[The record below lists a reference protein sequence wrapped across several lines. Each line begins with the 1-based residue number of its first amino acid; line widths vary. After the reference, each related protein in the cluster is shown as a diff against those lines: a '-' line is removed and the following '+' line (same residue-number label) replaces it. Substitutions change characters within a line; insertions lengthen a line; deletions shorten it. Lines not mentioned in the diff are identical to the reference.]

1 MSRIAL
7 LPNHLVNQIA
17 AGEVVERPANALKE
31 IIENSIDAR
40 ADKVQIDLVQGGIKL
55 LRVTDNGIG
64 IHQDDLALALHRHAT
79 SKIKTLEDLEHI
91 ASMGFRGEGLASIA
105 SVSRLTLTSRQ
116 QNDKH
121 ANQIVAIDG
130 VLHPISAAAHS
141 VGTSVEVIDIY
152 FNTPA
157 RRKFLKSDNTEYAHC
172 LNMIER
178 IALAYPHIAFEVTHN
193 SKTTRQFPKQTLQE
207 RAKAIMGEDFIAA
220 SIEISPQE
228 NTLLGVSGLI
238 CTPTFAKGKTD
249 KQFFY
254 INQRYVKDRVLQHA
268 LKQAY
273 KDVLHN
279 QLVPAFVLFLT
290 LPPETVD
297 FNVHPTKT
305 EIRLRDSQAVHQ
317 LVFHTVQKAL
327 AKTQANIMPSVSQV
341 PSLTATD
348 RERLTDDIGAIPQQN
363 PITFSNPLP
372 SSEEDRGRVRTPV
385 QYQSSFNTKRP
396 SLQQARES
404 LATYASLYERQTPE
418 ANIFT
423 PKGSEF
429 DPISNLTFQN
439 NEENQQTEDY
449 IGAPPLGYAIAQLL
463 DVYILAQAEESLILV
478 DMHAAHERITYERL
492 KIQLQQGNLASQPF
506 LIPIQFT
513 GSHQEIATLLDS
525 TEILLALGI
534 QVEVENENLINI
546 KSIPELLKRTNPV
559 VLVQDILQ
567 DIASHGESQTVVERS
582 NELLAT
588 MACHGSVRA
597 GRQLSLPEMN
607 ALLRDMENTERS
619 NQCNHGRPTWVK
631 LSLNQLDQLFMRG
644 Q

>member
-7 LPNHLVNQIA
+7 LPNHLINQIA

-31 IIENSIDAR
+31 IIENSIDAQ
-40 ADKVQIDLVQGGIKL
+40 ADKIQIDLVQGGIKL
-55 LRVTDNGIG
+55 LRVTDNGLG
-64 IHQDDLALALHRHAT
+64 IHQDDLPLALHRHAT

-116 QNDKH
+116 QEDKH
-121 ANQIVAIDG
+121 AHQIVAIDG
-130 VLHPISAAAHS
+130 ILDTVSAAAHPI
-141 VGTSVEVIDIY
+141 GTSVEVIDIY

-178 IALAYPHIAFEVTHN
+178 IALAYPHIAFEVNHN
-193 SKTTRQFPKQTLQE
+193 SKLTRQFPKQSLKE
-207 RAKAIMGEDFIAA
+207 RAQAIMGEEFITS
-220 SIEISPQE
+220 SITIPEQQDTILSI
-228 NTLLGVSGLI
+228 SGLI
-238 CTPTFAKGKTD
+238 CAPTFAKGKTD

-279 QLVPAFVLFLT
+279 QLTPAFVLFLT
-290 LPPETVD
+290 LPPESVD

-317 LVFHTVQKAL
+317 LVFHAVQKAL
-327 AKTQANIMPSVSQV
+327 SQTQASIMPSVNQI
-341 PSLTATD
+341 PSLTAMD
-348 RERLTDDIGAIPQQN
+348 SNAFIDDNERLDSSRQSIPN
-363 PITFSNPLP
+363 FSTTL
-372 SSEEDRGRVRTPV
+372 GGGTKTPV
-385 QYQSSFNTKRP
+385 RYQSSFTAKRP
-396 SLQQARES
+396 SLQQTRES
-404 LATYASLYERQTPE
+404 LAAYETLYKKP
-418 ANIFT
+418 
-423 PKGSEF
+423 
-429 DPISNLTFQN
+429 LQN
-439 NEENQQTEDY
+439 NDALLTEPLNFLTTAQDVASEENNSVPEIEDY
-449 IGAPPLGYAIAQLL
+449 IGTPPLGYAIAQLL
-463 DVYILAQAEESLILV
+463 GVYILSQAQDSLILV

-492 KIQLQQGNLASQPF
+492 KTQLQTGALASQPF

-513 GSHQEIATLLDS
+513 ASHEEVATLTES
-525 TEILLALGI
+525 SEILTTLGI
-534 QVEVENENLINI
+534 QAEIAKENTI
-546 KSIPELLKRTNPV
+546 KIQSIPELLKKTDPIL
-559 VLVQDILQ
+559 LVQNILQ
-567 DIASHGESQTVVERS
+567 DIASHGDSQTVIERS

-588 MACHGSVRA
+588 IACHGSVRA
-597 GRQLSLPEMN
+597 GRQLTLPEMN
-607 ALLRDMENTERS
+607 ALLRDMEKTERS

-631 LSLNQLDQLFMRG
+631 LSLAQLDQLFMRG